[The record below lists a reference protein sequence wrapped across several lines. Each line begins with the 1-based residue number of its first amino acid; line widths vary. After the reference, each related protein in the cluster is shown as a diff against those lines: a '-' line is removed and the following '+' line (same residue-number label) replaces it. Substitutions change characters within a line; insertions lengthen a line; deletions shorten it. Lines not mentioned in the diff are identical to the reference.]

1 MIPQRT
7 PLALLAALSLLAIS
21 AAPAP
26 SPFDAAFSPRTMR
39 VDFWH
44 TGGPPG
50 EIVAF
55 EKAVDDGPWAGSR
68 THLVDELNLGTYRF
82 EVRDPASGR
91 VLFSRGYASVYAEWE
106 STVEAK
112 KTART
117 FGESLRFPWPKAPV
131 QVSLARRDPQNL
143 FREIWTSVVD
153 PAAWTTNSAPRP
165 PAGKVIPLFENGPPE
180 SKVDLL
186 VIGEGYTAA
195 EEAKFVADANR
206 LVGLLFGKYE
216 PFRSRK
222 SDFNVR
228 LLHLPSAE
236 SGVFRPFSKI
246 FRRTPLS
253 AQYGI
258 FGSERYVLTYDDR
271 ALREAASAAPYDAV
285 EILVNDSR
293 YGGGG
298 IYGDQATAAAG
309 TAWAEYVFVHE
320 FGHHFAALADEYY
333 TSDVAYETGAADRP
347 EPWEPNV
354 TALKD
359 PKNLKWAGLVSPGTP
374 LPTPWDKEAFEKE
387 SRAFQAER
395 RKRIAAGATPAEIDE
410 LFRKQRAVD
419 TKLLSSMA
427 WSGKVGAFEGAAYE
441 AKGLFRPAADCIMF
455 TRDEV
460 GFCPVCRRAIERV
473 IDRESR

>member
-1 MIPQRT
+1 MIPKRT
-7 PLALLAALSLLAIS
+7 TLALLAGLSLLAVS
-21 AAPAP
+21 AAPP
-26 SPFDAAFSPRTMR
+26 SPYDAAFTGRTMR

-55 EKAVDDGPWAGSR
+55 EKAVDDGAWAGSR
-68 THLVDELNLGTYRF
+68 TRLVDELNLGTYRF

-91 VLFSRGYASVYAEWE
+91 VLFARGYASVYAEWE
-106 STVEAK
+106 STPEAK
-112 KTART
+112 KTVRT

-131 QVSLARRDPQNL
+131 QVSLARRDAQNL

-153 PAAWTTNSAPRP
+153 PAAWTTNAAPRS

-186 VIGEGYTAA
+186 VLGEGYTAA
-195 EEAKFVADANR
+195 EEAKFVADAKR
-206 LVGLLFGKYE
+206 LVGLLFEKYE
-216 PFRSRK
+216 PFRSRRN
-222 SDFNVR
+222 DFNVR
-228 LLHLPSAE
+228 LLHLTSAE
-236 SGVFRPFSKI
+236 SGVTRPFSKI

-271 ALREAASAAPYDAV
+271 ALRDAASAAPYDAL

-354 TALKD
+354 TALGD
-359 PKNLKWAGLVSPGTP
+359 PARLKWRDLAAPGTP
-374 LPTPWDKEAFEKE
+374 LPTTWPKAEFEAQSK
-387 SRAFQAER
+387 AFQAER
-395 RKRIAAGATPAEIDE
+395 KKLVAEGAPPEALDA
-410 LFRKQRAVD
+410 LFRRVQAAE
-419 TKLLSSMA
+419 TKLLSPLA
-427 WSGKVGAFEGAAYE
+427 GKVGAFEGASYE
-441 AKGLFRPAADCIMF
+441 AKGLYRPAADCIMF
-455 TRDEV
+455 TRDEG
-460 GFCPVCRRAIERV
+460 GFCPVCRRAIERI
-473 IDRESR
+473 IDRETR